1 MMVAVDDVDTALG
14 DRTLGGGGMVA
25 KLLCRAE
32 VVVIDVDTAL
42 GDRTL
47 RGGGGMVAKLDG
59 ASMVTVG
66 LWSST
71 QTWRLEVKRWVEC
84 SDKLL

>member
-1 MMVAVDDVDTALG
+1 MMVAGVAVEDVDTAFG

-25 KLLCRAE
+25 KLSCRAE
-32 VVVIDVDTAL
+32 FIVVDVDTAL

-47 RGGGGMVAKLDG
+47 RRGGGMVAKLDG

-66 LWSST
+66 VMVVNTDVASGGGT
-71 QTWRLEVKRWVEC
+71 MG
-84 SDKLL
+84 